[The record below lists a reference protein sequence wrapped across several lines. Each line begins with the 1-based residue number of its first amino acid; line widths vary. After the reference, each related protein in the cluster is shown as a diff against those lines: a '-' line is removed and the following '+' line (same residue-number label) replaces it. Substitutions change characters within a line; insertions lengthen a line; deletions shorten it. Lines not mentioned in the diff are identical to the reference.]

1 MDFNFDLGTVLFLL
15 GGLSFVIGYVTKK
28 YPKADEYFQKGAFVL
43 DEVDDVVDGLL
54 EEFPDNPAL
63 NTVND
68 ISDKLLEELKQ
79 AGYKVDAADKKKIE
93 NRIKSKA
100 AGKDG
105 FSLSYD
111 PINEETKLEY
121 NKEI

>member
-1 MDFNFDLGTVLFLL
+1 MDFNLGTVLFLL
-15 GGLSFVIGYVTKK
+15 GGLSFVISYVARK
-28 YPKADEYFQKGAFVL
+28 YPKTNDYFRKGAFVL

-68 ISDKLLEELKQ
+68 ISDKLLEELEQ
-79 AGYKVDAADKKKIE
+79 AGYKVDLEDKKKIE
-93 NRIKSKA
+93 NRLKSKA
-100 AGKDG
+100 ANKDG

-111 PINEETKLEY
+111 PVNEETKLEY
-121 NKEI
+121 NKSF